1 MPERN
6 IEINIDGMI
15 GPTHHFGGL
24 GVGNI
29 ASHASQNQI
38 SNPREAALEGL
49 AKMERVA
56 GLGVAQY
63 YLPPP
68 TRPNWQ
74 WLETI
79 GYSGDRRDLLRRCY
93 DESPRLLSA
102 AYSSAFM
109 WTANA
114 ATVAPASDTSDGR
127 LHLVPSNLCSN
138 LHRGQEAAER
148 RDQLR
153 QMFREVPNCDVHEP
167 LPSVWALRDEGA
179 ANHMRLCGPDG
190 QKAIHLFVY
199 GQSDESMSAKFFS
212 RQSEQAARSVARRM
226 SLRDDDCVFVQQTA
240 QAIDAGVFHNDVIAM
255 SNGGVMIYHELAFEN
270 SDSTIECINQKFER
284 KTGANLFCR
293 SVNDSEL
300 PIAEAVRSYLFN
312 SQLISV
318 ENENAGGDMELICP
332 TNCCDSSA
340 VSNLLRGWI
349 EEAGNPIRGVRYM
362 PLGQSMKNG
371 GGPACLRLRVMLSPT
386 QLKEVDDR
394 FMVTE
399 ERLIKLRTEV
409 NNWYPGSIELSDLAR
424 LDFAEHVVMAAKTIA
439 SLDCSVP
446 YAKKF

>member
-38 SNPREAALEGL
+38 SNPKEAALEGL
-49 AKMERVA
+49 AKMELVA

-68 TRPNWQ
+68 TRPNWG

-79 GYSGDRRDLLRRCY
+79 GYYGDRRDVLRRCY

-114 ATVAPASDTSDGR
+114 ATVAPANDTSDGR
-127 LHLVPSNLCSN
+127 LHLVPANLCSN

-153 QMFREVPNCDVHEP
+153 QMFRDVPNCNVHEP

-190 QKAIHLFVY
+190 KKAIHLFVY
-199 GQSDESMSAKFFS
+199 GQSDESKAAKFVA
-212 RQSEQAARSVARRM
+212 RQSEQAARSIARC
-226 SLRDDDCVFVQQTA
+226 LGLKDDDCVFVQQTA

-255 SNGGVMIYHELAFEN
+255 SNDDVMIYHELAFEN
-270 SDSTIECINQKFER
+270 SESTIENIKQKFEN
-284 KTGANLFCR
+284 KTGVNLFCR
-293 SVNDSEL
+293 RVNESEL

-312 SQLISV
+312 SQLLSV
-318 ENENAGGDMELICP
+318 EKEEGDMELICP
-332 TNCCDSSA
+332 SNCCDSTA
-340 VSNLLRGWI
+340 ATDLIRGWI
-349 EEAGNPIRGVRYM
+349 QESGNPIRRVRYL

-386 QLKEVDDR
+386 QLEGVDDR
-394 FMVTE
+394 FLVTE
-399 ERLIKLRTEV
+399 ERLTNLRTLV
-409 NNWYPGSIELSDLAR
+409 NRWYPGSIDPSDLAR
-424 LDFAEHVVMAAKTIA
+424 LDFAEHVTKAAKTIA
-439 SLDCSVP
+439 SLDCNAS

>member
-1 MPERN
+1 MMPKRN

-29 ASHASQNQI
+29 ASHASQSQI
-38 SNPREAALEGL
+38 SNPREAALEGI
-49 AKMERVA
+49 AKMEFVA
-56 GLGVAQY
+56 GLGVGQY

-68 TRPNWQ
+68 TRPNWK
-74 WLETI
+74 WLESV
-79 GYSGDRRDLLRRCY
+79 GYSGDRRDVLRRCH

-114 ATVAPASDTSDGR
+114 ATVAPATDASDGR
-127 LHLVPSNLCSN
+127 LHLVPANLCSN

-153 QMFREVPNCDVHEP
+153 QMFRDVPDCDVHDP

-199 GQSDESMSAKFFS
+199 GHSDQSKAAKFVA
-212 RQSEQAARSVARRM
+212 RQSEQAARSVARCLG
-226 SLRDDDCVFVQQTA
+226 LRDDDCVFLEQTS

-255 SNGGVMIYHELAFEN
+255 SNDGVMIYHELAFEN
-270 SDSTIECINQKFER
+270 SESTIECIKRKFEQ

-293 SVNDSEL
+293 SISESEL
-300 PIAEAVRSYLFN
+300 PIADAVKSYLFN

-318 ENENAGGDMELICP
+318 GNDGDMELICP
-332 TNCCDSSA
+332 ANCCDSSA
-340 VSNLLRGWI
+340 VSDLIRSWI
-349 EEAGNPIRGVRYM
+349 EETGNPIRRARYL

-371 GGPACLRLRVMLSPT
+371 GGPACLRLRVMLNQT
-386 QLKEVDDR
+386 QLEGIDDR
-394 FMVTE
+394 FMVTDD
-399 ERLIKLRTEV
+399 RLIKLRKEV
-409 NNWYPGSIELSDLAR
+409 SKWYPGSVELSDLAR
-424 LDFAEHVVMAAKTIA
+424 LDFAEHVTLAAQKIA
-439 SLDCSVP
+439 SLDCTVP
-446 YAKKF
+446 YTKKF

>member
-1 MPERN
+1 MPEKN

-29 ASHASQNQI
+29 ASHASQNQF

-49 AKMERVA
+49 AKMELVA
-56 GLGVAQY
+56 GLGVPQF

-68 TRPNWQ
+68 TRPNWR
-74 WLETI
+74 WLEAI
-79 GYSGDRRDLLRRCY
+79 GYSGDRHDLLRRCY

-114 ATVAPASDTSDGR
+114 ATVAPASDTSDGQ
-127 LHLVPSNLCSN
+127 LHLVPANLCSN

-153 QMFREVPNCDVHEP
+153 NMFRDVSNCFVHEP
-167 LPSVWALRDEGA
+167 LPSVWAMRDEGA

-190 QKAIHLFVY
+190 RNAIHLFVY
-199 GQSDESMSAKFFS
+199 GQSNESKPAKFVA
-212 RQSEQAARSVARRM
+212 RQSEQAARSVARRLG
-226 SLRDDDCVFVQQTA
+226 LRDDDCVFVQQTS

-255 SNGGVMIYHELAFEN
+255 SNDAVFIYHELAFEN
-270 SDSTIECINQKFER
+270 SDSTIECIKQKFQR
-284 KTGANLFCR
+284 KTGVSLFCR
-293 SVNDSEL
+293 RVSESEL
-300 PIAEAVRSYLFN
+300 TLAEAVQSYLFN
-312 SQLISV
+312 SQLLSAGK
-318 ENENAGGDMELICP
+318 EGGDMELICP
-332 TNCCDSSA
+332 SNCRDSKA
-340 VSNLLRGWI
+340 AGDLIRGWI
-349 EEAGNPIRGVRYM
+349 EEDGCPIRYVRYL

-386 QLKEVDDR
+386 QQMGIDDQ
-394 FMVTE
+394 FMITNDK
-399 ERLIKLRTEV
+399 LIKLRREV
-409 NNWYPGSIELSDLAR
+409 NKWYPVAIELSDLAR
-424 LDFAEHVVMAAKTIA
+424 LDFAEHVTLATKTIT
-439 SLDCSVP
+439 SLV
-446 YAKKF
+446 